1 MVPNKRDR
9 KIPKGKRGKSDVG
22 KYENNFEEYV
32 DAKIDQAQK
41 AEGVG
46 EAKRSALVFLCFSI
60 WGNIIFFHFYKDG
73 EFVLIFLSYV
83 FSTQKTS
90 LFSKRRNICH

>member
-1 MVPNKRDR
+1 AKVDKAKVKDEPLCVSARPSAKPVPPKALVPNKRDR

-46 EAKRSALVFLCFSI
+46 EAKR
-60 WGNIIFFHFYKDG
+60 
-73 EFVLIFLSYV
+73 
-83 FSTQKTS
+83 
-90 LFSKRRNICH
+90 